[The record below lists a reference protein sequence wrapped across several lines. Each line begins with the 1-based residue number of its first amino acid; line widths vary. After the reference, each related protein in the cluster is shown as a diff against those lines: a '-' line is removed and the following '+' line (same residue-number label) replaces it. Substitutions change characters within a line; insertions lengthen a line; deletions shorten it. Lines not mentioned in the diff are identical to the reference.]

1 MSGINIREVNSREST
16 WFFVTL
22 FISKILFADISRY
35 VSQSGTSAYM
45 QTAWCGILALVLFV
59 IAVFLSKKG
68 DLLSAVVDIFGDAG
82 EKIFG
87 IALVGMLLFYTGM
100 MIRVYADI
108 IGSVVLPDFPDFLIV
123 VLLSVT
129 ILVSGFS
136 GLGTVISY
144 SYGAGTV
151 IVSALLIILF
161 LNIPN
166 YEITNIYP
174 IFGNGIGNILKGVN
188 GIGAYADIFLIFL
201 ISPYFKKGTSVGKTG
216 LKAIAISAILITI
229 TTFLYVLTIGYP
241 ASSYFSLPVLEIAF
255 DVNLEV
261 VFQRAEGIFLFM
273 WILSG
278 FVLTGAYMCIAV
290 ELFKKCFHLS
300 DRRGSIGL
308 FVFISTAI
316 GLFFE
321 STVKYKHV
329 YDGFYTFFTIIAFAL
344 PLIVF
349 IIYKIRGKRKI

>member
-1 MSGINIREVNSREST
+1 MSDTNAKKISNREAI
-16 WFFVTL
+16 WFFITL

-45 QTAWCGILALVLFV
+45 QTAWCGILALLLFFLSV
-59 IAVFLSKKG
+59 VFSKKG
-68 DLLSAVVDIFGDAG
+68 DLLGAVTHSFGPNA
-82 EKIFG
+82 EKILG
-87 IALVGMLLFYTGM
+87 IVLVGMLLFYTGM
-100 MIRVYADI
+100 MLRVYADI
-108 IGSVVLPDFPDFLIV
+108 IGSVVLPDFPDFLIIA
-123 VLLSVT
+123 LLALT

-136 GLGTVISY
+136 GLGTVVSY
-144 SYGAGTV
+144 AYGAGIV
-151 IVSALLIILF
+151 IVSALLLILF

-166 YEITNIYP
+166 YDMTNIYP
-174 IFGNGIGNILKGVN
+174 ILGNGIGSILKGVN
-188 GIGAYADIFLIFL
+188 GVGAYADIFLIFL
-201 ISPYFKKGTSVGKTG
+201 ISPYLKKGASVGKIG
-216 LKAIAISAILITI
+216 FKAIIISAVLITI
-229 TTFLYVLTIGYP
+229 TTFLYILTVGYP

-308 FVFISTAI
+308 FVFISTCI
-316 GLFFE
+316 GLIFE

-329 YDGFYTFFTIIAFAL
+329 YDGFYTFFTITAFAL